1 MRINSIFLGEKMNIN
16 IPRKEHPKPQFERQD
31 WLNLNG
37 EWQFE
42 IDNGRSG
49 AARGLYQT
57 QCRLTGKILVPF
69 CPESKLSGIQH
80 KDFMYGVWYK
90 REVEIPESKLYGR
103 TMLHF
108 GAVDYECT
116 VYVNGT
122 LAGQHKGGYVSFAFD
137 ITNYVRSEEHN
148 V

>member
-1 MRINSIFLGEKMNIN
+1 MNIN

-80 KDFMYGVWYK
+80 KDFMYGCRGRREIEGSGRKTRSSVKGK
-90 REVEIPESKLYGR
+90 R
-103 TMLHF
+103 
-108 GAVDYECT
+108 T
-116 VYVNGT
+116 VPFQDVSGSWREAWKGT
-122 LAGQHKGGYVSFAFD
+122 RY
-137 ITNYVRSEEHN
+137 R
-148 V
+148 